1 MRSPRRASWR
11 SRSAARR
18 VASSASLWT
27 PSWRRFAGW
36 TSSARSPADGRL
48 AAGAASQTC
57 LRRHPV
63 LTSRKSGR
71 CPLFYF
77 RVIGDAGRREAAR
90 DRGCRAARAAR
101 SRAHARRPG
110 VAAAPTP
117 GRAALVR
124 GQAGGRR
131 HPRLPAGEPPGGRR
145 ARRVRVDRGGVRSR
159 GLVAGAGSA
168 APNGSGVSLGGRQA
182 CALLA
187 HRWAGSAG
195 PTARHRRRAGRPRTG
210 RWHGGE
216 AGSGE
221 RHEGPAGRRG
231 ALEQTVAGQM
241 NRELIMIIE
250 QLGREKGIDKEVLFE
265 ALETALLSASRKSL
279 GPGDNVRI
287 HIDRKT
293 GDFRI
298 YQRKQVVEEV
308 TDPETQ
314 IALADA
320 KALNPEAEL
329 GVELE
334 LLQDRP
340 LQDLGRIAAQTAKQV
355 ILQKVRDA
363 EREGIYS
370 EFVGKE
376 GQILRGVVHR
386 IEKRNVI
393 LEVGKAEAILPERE
407 QIPGERYNP
416 GDRVRAYVLE
426 VRRTA
431 KGPQISLSRTHPGY
445 LTRLFETEIP
455 EIQEGIV
462 IVKATAREG
471 GERATVAVSP
481 TKRDVD
487 PIGPCVGLRGTRI
500 QVISRELRGEKIDII
515 EWSNAPASFVARAL
529 SPAKVSSVTIA
540 EEPAEGGEAHGET
553 HMAALV
559 VVPDN
564 QLSLAIG
571 KKGQNARL
579 AAQLTGMRIDIK
591 SEGEVE
597 AERAEAEHAEAA
609 RAALSTLPR

>member
-1 MRSPRRASWR
+1 
-11 SRSAARR
+11 
-18 VASSASLWT
+18 
-27 PSWRRFAGW
+27 
-36 TSSARSPADGRL
+36 
-48 AAGAASQTC
+48 
-57 LRRHPV
+57 
-63 LTSRKSGR
+63 
-71 CPLFYF
+71 
-77 RVIGDAGRREAAR
+77 
-90 DRGCRAARAAR
+90 
-101 SRAHARRPG
+101 
-110 VAAAPTP
+110 
-117 GRAALVR
+117 
-124 GQAGGRR
+124 
-131 HPRLPAGEPPGGRR
+131 
-145 ARRVRVDRGGVRSR
+145 
-159 GLVAGAGSA
+159 
-168 APNGSGVSLGGRQA
+168 
-182 CALLA
+182 
-187 HRWAGSAG
+187 
-195 PTARHRRRAGRPRTG
+195 
-210 RWHGGE
+210 
-216 AGSGE
+216 
-221 RHEGPAGRRG
+221 
-231 ALEQTVAGQM
+231 M
-241 NRELIMIIE
+241 NRELIMVIE

-293 GDFRI
+293 GDFRV

-308 TDPETQ
+308 VDPETQ

-320 KALNPEAEL
+320 QGLNPEAEV

-334 LLQDRP
+334 LLQDKP

-445 LTRLFETEIP
+445 LARLFETEIP

-462 IVKATAREG
+462 IVKATAREA
-471 GERATVAVSP
+471 GERAKVAVAS

-487 PIGPCVGLRGTRI
+487 PIGACVGLRGTRI

-515 EWSNAPASFVARAL
+515 EWSNDPASFVARAL
-529 SPAKVSSVTIA
+529 SPAKVSSVTIT
-540 EEPAEGGEAHGET
+540 EEPDPEGGEPQ
-553 HMAALV
+553 MAALV

-579 AAQLTGMRIDIK
+579 AAKLTGMRIDIK
-591 SEGEVE
+591 SESEVE
-597 AERAEAEHAEAA
+597 AARAEAEHAEAA
-609 RAALSTLPR
+609 RAALSTLPGMTPDAFQALVDAGLGSPRAVVAAGRDRLAGLAAVGAAADTIVAAAEAWLAEREPRHAHEDATAMAEPEHPSATA